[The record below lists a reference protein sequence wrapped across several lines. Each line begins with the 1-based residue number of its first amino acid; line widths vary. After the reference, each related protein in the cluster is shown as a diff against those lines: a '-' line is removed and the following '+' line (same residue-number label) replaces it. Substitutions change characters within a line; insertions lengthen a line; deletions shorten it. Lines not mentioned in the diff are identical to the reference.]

1 MSADLRALWRAA
13 GGNVPDHWTFQTIEE
28 LLESQKSISVGVM
41 YPGSNVL
48 GGTPLIRVSDVKNGV
63 IAKKPDFCISF
74 EVDQEYRRTKLF
86 GSELLITLV
95 GNPGDCVI
103 VTEEMIGWNAARALA
118 VLKLKDPDLRRW
130 LRYVLLSKPAKHL
143 IDARLNTTVQKT
155 LNLKDIRELGVPIPP
170 KDERY
175 KITNVIDAIENKM
188 LLNTQTNQTLESIAQ
203 AIFKSWFVDFEPVK
217 AKMAVLAEGGTREQ
231 AELAAMGAI
240 SGKSEAE
247 LAQLQQQNPE
257 HYQQL
262 AETAA
267 LFPSAMVE
275 SELGE
280 IPEGWEVSDFGSVYV
295 CYDSKRIPLSK
306 MEREKKKGTIP
317 YYGATSVMDYVD
329 EPIFDGIYLL
339 LGEDGSVLKEDGTP
353 FIQYIWGPSW
363 VNNHAHVLQ
372 GKDDVSTEQL
382 LLFIS
387 TQNISAYVT
396 GAVQLKLNQKNM
408 SGIPFIKAPAQI
420 NRHFYTKIKVLF
432 EKKRLISEETNSLAN
447 LRDSLLPKLLSGEID
462 LSDIQSEVA

>member
-1 MSADLRALWRAA
+1 
-13 GGNVPDHWTFQTIEE
+13 
-28 LLESQKSISVGVM
+28 M

-48 GGTPLIRVSDVKNGV
+48 GGTPLIRVSDVKNGA
-63 IAKKPDFCISF
+63 IAKKPDFCISS

-103 VTEEMIGWNAARALA
+103 VTEDMIGWNAARALA

-170 KDERY
+170 KEERY

-240 SGKSEAE
+240 SGLSTDGANAGETE

-280 IPEGWEVSDFGSVYV
+280 IPEGWEVKNIENILELAYGKSLGKTERIDGNIPVYGSGGLTGRHNKHLVNGPGIIVGRKGTVGSIYWEKNNFFPIDTVFYV
-295 CYDSKRIPLSK
+295 TPKNGIPLIY
-306 MEREKKKGTIP
+306 T
-317 YYGATSVMDYVD
+317 Y
-329 EPIFDGIYLL
+329 YLL
-339 LGEDGSVLKEDGTP
+339 QILGLENMNTDAAVPGLNRNNVYRLETVFSSVNLINA
-353 FIQYIWGPSW
+353 FSRIASS
-363 VNNHAHVLQ
+363 LQ
-372 GKDDVSTEQL
+372 NEFDL
-382 LLFIS
+382 LLDQS
-387 TQNISAYVT
+387 N
-396 GAVQLKLNQKNM
+396 QL
-408 SGIPFIKAPAQI
+408 
-420 NRHFYTKIKVLF
+420 
-432 EKKRLISEETNSLAN
+432 SL
-447 LRDSLLPKLLSGEID
+447 LRDSLLPKLLSGE
-462 LSDIQSEVA
+462 LNLE